1 MRDVIVFI
9 NKMKIVFDLLSD
21 EELDMY
27 NDIYN
32 RSTEEFISWINQKYE
47 EYLKEKIWQTQK
59 FLI

>member
-47 EYLKEKIWQTQK
+47 EYSNIINKLNEVSN
-59 FLI
+59 

>member
-47 EYLKEKIWQTQK
+47 EYLHIINKLNKVK
-59 FLI
+59 N

>member
-47 EYLKEKIWQTQK
+47 EYLNIINKLNEASN
-59 FLI
+59 

>member
-32 RSTEEFISWINQKYE
+32 RSTEEFISWINQKYK
-47 EYLKEKIWQTQK
+47 EYSNNINKLNEVPN
-59 FLI
+59 

>member
-9 NKMKIVFDLLSD
+9 NKMKIVFDFLSD

-47 EYLKEKIWQTQK
+47 EYLMRVNNNG
-59 FLI
+59 

>member
-1 MRDVIVFI
+1 MRDVIIFI

-47 EYLKEKIWQTQK
+47 EYSNIINKLNEVSN
-59 FLI
+59 

>member
-47 EYLKEKIWQTQK
+47 EYSNIINKINEASN
-59 FLI
+59 

>member
-1 MRDVIVFI
+1 MRDVIIFI

-47 EYLKEKIWQTQK
+47 EYLNIINKLNETSN
-59 FLI
+59 